1 MMNNQFS
8 NVTIGYMGYILY
20 TAFIVTVLRHVFLL
34 PDLAQ
39 LIEIEVWTIQN
50 SIKQVKYFQN

>member
-8 NVTIGYMGYILY
+8 NVTIGYMGYIC
-20 TAFIVTVLRHVFLL
+20 TRRSSSQ
-34 PDLAQ
+34 DLAQ

-50 SIKQVKYFQN
+50 SLKQVKYFQN